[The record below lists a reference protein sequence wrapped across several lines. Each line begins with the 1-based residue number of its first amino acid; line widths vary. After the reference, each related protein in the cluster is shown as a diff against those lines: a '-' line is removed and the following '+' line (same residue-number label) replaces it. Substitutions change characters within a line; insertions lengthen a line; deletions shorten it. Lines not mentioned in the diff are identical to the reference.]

1 MPSVSDY
8 DVANAS
14 GAAVRIDLN
23 NIFEAIQTCNSESAE
38 LDGTKCKKGM
48 WFLHGN
54 TLKICKSV
62 VENGGIVTPSFAVI
76 GDITLPNCGLLN
88 ASGATMTGVFKIDDS
103 NNPATPALSFD
114 GDEDLGLFRKTAN
127 VMGFSSNGTE
137 KMIFDANGLTLQA
150 ENNLRFA
157 DSDSSNYVALKAPAT
172 VGTNYTLTL
181 PTGTGSAGEF
191 LKIESG
197 GQLSFGTVTSTQALT
212 VNGNLTVTGTVDG
225 RDVAADGTKLDNL
238 NKPLVNINLSTNQT
252 LSGNNTHTLIQF
264 NTEILDAN
272 NCFDTSTHKF
282 TPNVAGLYFVSFTAY
297 LGQITGTGD
306 IHDTEI
312 SVCKNTADSDISD
325 VDGNNTVIARAKTNP
340 TNTNP
345 DQNSS
350 NSLSTIVQMNGSSD
364 FLIFRAKINSGS
376 GVTRTVIGSSTN
388 PSTFFVAYR
397 LQA

>member
-1 MPSVSDY
+1 M
-8 DVANAS
+8 
-14 GAAVRIDLN
+14 
-23 NIFEAIQTCNSESAE
+23 
-38 LDGTKCKKGM
+38 
-48 WFLHGN
+48 
-54 TLKICKSV
+54 
-62 VENGGIVTPSFAVI
+62 
-76 GDITLPNCGLLN
+76 
-88 ASGATMTGVFKIDDS
+88 
-103 NNPATPALSFD
+103 
-114 GDEDLGLFRKTAN
+114 
-127 VMGFSSNGTE
+127 
-137 KMIFDANGLTLQA
+137 
-150 ENNLRFA
+150 
-157 DSDSSNYVALKAPAT
+157 
-172 VGTNYTLTL
+172 
-181 PTGTGSAGEF
+181 
-191 LKIESG
+191 
-197 GQLSFGTVTSTQALT
+197 
-212 VNGNLTVTGTVDG
+212 
-225 RDVAADGTKLDNL
+225 
-238 NKPLVNINLSTNQT
+238 VNINLSTNQT

-325 VDGNNTVIARAKTNP
+325 VDGNDTVIARAKTNP

>member
-1 MPSVSDY
+1 MPSVNDY

-14 GAAVRIDLN
+14 GAAVRSDLN

-62 VENGGIVTPSFAVI
+62 VESGGTTTASFAVI
-76 GDITLPNCGLLN
+76 GDITLSNCGLLN

-103 NNPATPALSFD
+103 TSHTTPALSFD
-114 GDEDLGLFRKTAN
+114 GDEDLGLFRKDADQ
-127 VMGFSSNGTE
+127 MGFACANAE
-137 KMIFDANGLTLQA
+137 QMIFDANGLTLQA
-150 ENNLRFA
+150 GNDLRLA
-157 DSDSSNYVALKAPAT
+157 DSDSTNYVALKAPAT

-181 PTGTGSAGEF
+181 PTETGSAGEF

-212 VNGNLTVTGTVDG
+212 VSGNLTVTGTVDG

-238 NKPLVNINLSTNQT
+238 NKPLVNINLSASQT

-264 NTEILDAN
+264 NTEISDAN

-282 TPNVAGLYFVSFTAY
+282 TPNVAGFYFVSLTAF
-297 LGQITGTGD
+297 LGQDSGTGD
-306 IHDTEI
+306 IFDTEI

-325 VDGNNTVIARAKTNP
+325 VDGNDTVIARAKTNP

-376 GVTRTVIGSSTN
+376 GVTRKVMGSNTN
-388 PSTFFVAYR
+388 PSTFFIAYR

>member
-1 MPSVSDY
+1 MA
-8 DVANAS
+8 DVTNYNIENAS
-14 GAAVRIDLN
+14 GANVRIDLN
-23 NIFEAIQTCNSESAE
+23 AVFGAIQSNNSKSSDLA
-38 LDGTKCKKGM
+38 DSQCVTGM
-48 WFLHGN
+48 WFLRSDTN
-54 TLKICKSV
+54 TLKIRNSSDEFTTV
-62 VENGGIVTPSFAVI
+62 GNINSAN
-76 GDITLPNCGLLN
+76 LGLLPR
-88 ASGATMTGVFKIDDS
+88 SGGTSAPMTGQFLADDS
-103 NNPATPALSFD
+103 NSATAPAISFTT
-114 GDEDLGLFRKTAN
+114 DENLGLFRKAADQ
-127 VMGFSSNGTE
+127 MGFACADAE
-137 KMIFDANGLTLQA
+137 QMIFDANGITL
-150 ENNLRFA
+150 NLANAIRFS
-157 DSDSSNYVALKAPAT
+157 DNDSSNYVALKSPAT
-172 VGTNYTLTL
+172 VGTNYTLAL
-181 PTGTGSAGEF
+181 PTADGSSGQF
-191 LKIESG
+191 LKTDGS

-212 VNGNLTVTGTVDG
+212 VSGNLTVTGTVDG

-325 VDGNNTVIARAKTNP
+325 VDGNDTVIARAKTNP